1 MNLNQNPRG
10 GRGAPTPGTTTP
22 PVIQQGQPGG
32 RRLNQQRQFPTRLE
46 RNRFEGAISELRGH
60 IYDLV
65 GIWSANLFTTTTRTI
80 ATYTGRE
87 LGGDICHSIETFTL
101 LRTAGHV

>member
-1 MNLNQNPRG
+1 MNPNRNSRG

-22 PVIQQGQPGG
+22 PVIQQGQPSGCPP
-32 RRLNQQRQFPTRLE
+32 NQQCQFPTRLQ
-46 RNRFEGAISELRGH
+46 RNWFEGAISELCGH

-65 GIWSANLFTTTTRTI
+65 GIRSTNLFTMTMHTI

-87 LGGDICHSIETFTL
+87 LGGDI
-101 LRTAGHV
+101 